1 MVKAGKRLYVCNV
14 GKLLK
19 TESERCEYAHSA
31 RLTKKLIMKTN
42 DAFCTTTHITI
53 FPLAFS
59 FSSSKK
65 KRCVC
70 VFLLSDED
78 DDSFSRRPKK
88 KWRRRHGEKIM
99 FSVLKRNNIR
109 RMNTHTHTTYSLDS
123 TTYRRDHHSRFTL
136 PWQCDGSE
144 IVRAKRNTTVH
155 LSLLN
160 DISINF
166 SKN

>member
-65 KRCVC
+65 TVC
-70 VFLLSDED
+70 MCFFFPTKTTIPFLVAQ
-78 DDSFSRRPKK
+78 K
-88 KWRRRHGEKIM
+88 KWERRHGEKIM

-109 RMNTHTHTTYSLDS
+109 RMSTHTYTHTIYLRFWNVPTQPPLEIC
-123 TTYRRDHHSRFTL
+123 FTL
-136 PWQCDGSE
+136 TM
-144 IVRAKRNTTVH
+144 RRK
-155 LSLLN
+155 
-160 DISINF
+160 
-166 SKN
+166 